1 MTGIG
6 KTTLAER
13 LAAENLGTRTYLAVD
28 CQRDFGEGDFIRGA
42 IVLLGKLGDETA
54 QQLPEDQVLPYLV
67 QRLSQGA
74 YWVQL
79 DSVEALV
86 QNDRFQDARWGT
98 ALVQILREA
107 DVRWVVTTQV
117 IPQDWDEEGRWTA
130 AVETLNL
137 AGLERERVL
146 ELFERS
152 GVRATTETEQDYL
165 LQIAEDFQQH
175 PFILQITAGEIKLRP
190 FNGDVGHYWRDY
202 YQQERQERPK
212 LRQSQRSQVEAR
224 VRRVIEQ
231 LPEAA
236 RRSLLAGSVFNRAVQ
251 EDFYL
256 SLLPLAPDGR
266 EGQGVRAGEAL
277 ELLIARELVQ
287 EREWSESGWLLGQHN
302 LVRQAALEIVQKDS
316 SAWETA
322 HRQAADL
329 WLNHYQPAAD
339 ASNLETVRGYLEA
352 FDHFCAV
359 EDWDAASEIAE
370 NQTVRDG
377 LIVGGYYREAIP
389 FFQKLLGKTKLP
401 TEIFCNR
408 NCGNAYYFLGDI
420 PSAAEYWQKS
430 LDIAQQ
436 IGDQKSQGAALG
448 NLGNA
453 YDSLGDY
460 VKAIDFHQQYL
471 TIAWEIGD
479 KRGEGNA
486 LGNLGGAYDSLGDYA
501 KAIDFHQQSLA
512 IKREIGNKQGEGN
525 SLGNLGNAYYSL
537 GNYTKAIDFHQQRL
551 TIAREIGDKRG
562 EGNAL
567 GNLGNAYDSLGDYA
581 KAIDFHQQHLTIAQ
595 EIGDKK
601 GEGAALGNLGL
612 AYDSLGDYAKA
623 IDFHQQHLTIAR
635 EIGDKRGEGMALG
648 NLGNAYHSLG
658 DYAKAIDFH
667 QQYLTIAREIGDKQ
681 GEGAALVNMG
691 ATQLKLEQY
700 EECLANNQAALAIF
714 ETISVQE
721 GIAEA
726 HKNLAELHQ
735 ALGEIDIARNYAQQ
749 ALTLAQTLNI
759 PLQSECAALLESLD
773 KP

>member
-6 KTTLAER
+6 KTTLAEKI
-13 LAAENLGTRTYLAVD
+13 AAENLGTRTYLAVD

-42 IVLLGKLGDETA
+42 IVLLGKLGDETP

-67 QRLSQGA
+67 QRLSRGA

-86 QNDRFQDARWGT
+86 QNDRFEDARWGT

-152 GVRATTETEQDYL
+152 GVRATTETEQGYL
-165 LQIAEDFQQH
+165 LQIAADFQHH

-236 RRSLLAGSVFNRAVQ
+236 RQLLLMGSVFSRAVP
-251 EDFYL
+251 EHFYPLLL
-256 SLLPLAPDGR
+256 SPDRLSPGER
-266 EGQGVRAGEAL
+266 GGEAL
-277 ELLIARELVQ
+277 ELLIARGLVQ
-287 EREWSESGWLLGQHN
+287 EQEWSGSGWLLGQHN
-302 LVRQAALEIVQKDS
+302 LVRDAAREQLQQNPQT
-316 SAWETA
+316 WETA

-352 FDHFCAV
+352 FEHFCEV
-359 EDWDAASEIAE
+359 EDWDAAEQLFMEPLQIAD
-370 NQTVRDG
+370 QVRLQWQLDDWG
-377 LIVGGYYREAIP
+377 HFREEVSLC
-389 FFQKLLGKTKLP
+389 QKLTDRFSAEVNVIVWRSLGNGFKGLSLYP
-401 TEIFCNR
+401 QAIE
-408 NCGNAYYFLGDI
+408 AYQTSIKIAKEVDSSVDVAKALNNLGIVYGDLGQ
-420 PSAAEYWQKS
+420 Y
-430 LDIAQQ
+430 QQ
-436 IGDQKSQGAALG
+436 AIDCHQQNLICFREIGDRYRQGMVLG

-453 YDSLGDY
+453 YY
-460 VKAIDFHQQYL
+460 
-471 TIAWEIGD
+471 
-479 KRGEGNA
+479 R
-486 LGNLGGAYDSLGDYA
+486 LGDYA
-501 KAIDFHQQSLA
+501 KAIDFHQQ
-512 IKREIGNKQGEGN
+512 
-525 SLGNLGNAYYSL
+525 
-537 GNYTKAIDFHQQRL
+537 HL
-551 TIAREIGDKRG
+551 TIAQEIGDKQG

-595 EIGDKK
+595 EIGDKQ
-601 GEGAALGNLGL
+601 GEGNALGNLGNAYKNLGDYAKAIDLYQQHLTIARKIGDKQGEGNSLGNLGL
-612 AYDSLGDYAKA
+612 AYYSLGDYQRAIDLYQQHLTIARKIGDKRGEGNSLGNLGLAYYSLGDYQRA

-635 EIGDKRGEGMALG
+635 EIGDKWGEGIALG
-648 NLGNAYHSLG
+648 NLGGAYYSLG

-667 QQYLTIAREIGDKQ
+667 LQHLTIARDIGDKR
-681 GEGAALVNMG
+681 GEGNALVNMG
-691 ATQLKLEQY
+691 ATHSWFAKNRKSLK
-700 EECLANNQAALAIF
+700 
-714 ETISVQE
+714 ISR
-721 GIAEA
+721 
-726 HKNLAELHQ
+726 
-735 ALGEIDIARNYAQQ
+735 D
-749 ALTLAQTLNI
+749 
-759 PLQSECAALLESLD
+759 
-773 KP
+773 